1 MNQNELRAFDI
12 ALADCIDALKQGAQ
26 VEECLARYPHFAE
39 QLAPYLLTATRV
51 NDGLVKDRVSMTAAS
66 RAAVLA
72 RAQQASGRRAQR
84 AIAPGTEGFFE
95 RVSRALRGPRL
106 VFAGVALVLILV
118 IGGIMVSA
126 ATPALPGEAL
136 YPVKRAAEN
145 IQLVFTFDHS
155 ARADLLLTLAERRSS
170 EIRDLLARG
179 LPLSPELLADLRNAL
194 TGALAEMAFA
204 SGETQSRLLERA
216 IALTQTQ
223 INILSTAAQSTNQ
236 ATSDELAQAAG
247 AIQAINERA
256 KEARKN
262 PEVLFTSE
270 PSPTTTGTST
280 STPGVTNSTQTPEQP
295 TLTPEPTGTQTGEDT
310 PEPTKTPQPVGVPN
324 PTPTSQSQGVT
335 PEPETPSASRTPEP
349 AGTEAATEPPRVTS
363 TPNPSNTPEPV
374 KTLEPTQT
382 PNSGG
387 GSPQPT
393 QTRQPTQTPN
403 SGGGTPQP
411 TKTPEPAGTPHT

>member
-26 VEECLARYPHFAE
+26 VEECLARYPHFAA

-51 NDGLVKDRVSMTAAS
+51 NEGLAKDRATMTAAS

-72 RAQQASGRRAQR
+72 RAQQASGQRPQR

-95 RVSRALRGPRL
+95 RVSRALRGPRF

-118 IGGIMVSA
+118 IGGITVSA

-136 YPVKRAAEN
+136 YPVKRAAED

-170 EIRDLLARG
+170 EIHDLLVRG
-179 LPLSPELLADLRNAL
+179 LPLSPELLADLRNEL

-216 IALTQTQ
+216 IALTQIQ

-236 ATSDELAQAAG
+236 ATSDELAQAAE

-262 PEVLFTSE
+262 PGVLFTSE

-280 STPGVTNSTQTPEQP
+280 PGVSNSTQTPEQP
-295 TLTPEPTGTQTGEDT
+295 TRTPEPTRTQPGENI
-310 PEPTKTPQPVGVPN
+310 PEPTRTPQPFGVPN
-324 PTPTSQSQGVT
+324 PTSRSQSRGVT

-349 AGTEAATEPPRVTS
+349 VGTEAATEPPKVTN

-374 KTLEPTQT
+374 KTLEPTHT

-403 SGGGTPQP
+403 PGGGTPQP